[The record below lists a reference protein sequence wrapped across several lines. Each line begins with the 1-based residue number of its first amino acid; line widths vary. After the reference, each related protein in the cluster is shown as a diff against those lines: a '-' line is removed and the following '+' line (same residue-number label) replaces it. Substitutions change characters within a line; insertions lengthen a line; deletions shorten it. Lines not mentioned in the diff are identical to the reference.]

1 MSQIRLA
8 DSAKLDLLDIWLFL
22 SSSNMELADRVIDQI
37 TVTYERLA
45 DFPEM
50 GRSRDE
56 LFPGY
61 RSFPIDGYLIFYRP
75 IQNGVEII
83 RVVHGSRNLPEL
95 F

>member
-1 MSQIRLA
+1 MRQIRLA
-8 DSAKLDLLDIWLFL
+8 DSAKLDLLDIWLYL
-22 SSSNMELADRVIDQI
+22 SNNEVEFADRVIDQI
-37 TVTYERLA
+37 TATYERLA

-61 RSFPIDGYLIFYRP
+61 RSFPIGEYLIFYRP
-75 IQNGVEII
+75 IQNGIEVI

>member
-1 MSQIRLA
+1 
-8 DSAKLDLLDIWLFL
+8 LDIWLFL
-22 SSSNMELADRVIDQI
+22 SSNDMALADRVIDQI
-37 TVTYERLA
+37 TAMYERLA

-61 RSFPIDGYLIFYRP
+61 RSFPVDDYLIFYQP
-75 IQNGVEII
+75 ILNGIEII
-83 RVVHGSRNLPEL
+83 RVVHGARNSPEL